1 MSAARTIVS
10 GILISAFV
18 ALAAKPVSA
27 ADQVA
32 VEKGRVDVTLT
43 HSEKQYSLPATIR
56 ISLLLRN
63 PTDKRDTA
71 RREFPIAAPP
81 GIRFPQQERPWCRV
95 TVNEIAVP
103 FESKRIVQLTERTQA
118 WPNQQQAAD
127 WSERLEK
134 WLAKDE
140 KLSAMVKEYREL
152 ISIRHE
158 MSELTETFKKRV
170 KRHLIH
176 DDLDYAALNVAN
188 GSDSIYYLT
197 KFMPEV
203 DPALRIDGKFQRWEY
218 VPLISDSD
226 PETYRP
232 YEKEWRAK
240 ASRWFESKP
249 DLVLLVP
256 KLRQYWTSFRKS
268 QELLGG
274 PILKHVHDVNGLS
287 LPVAV
292 QVKSFI
298 ERGGNT
304 PPTALVRLL
313 FPEIDAELKK
323 KSEALSKRVRVHGF
337 DESIVSPF
345 TGELMPASSMPRPYQ
360 RTFRNDATVLAAL
373 GRPTPKPQP
382 FVQRNRDMLV
392 APTLISFEA
401 ALEPK
406 SAKTVV
412 IEYDAALL
420 PMQHPLSSNFSIG
433 VEEVMAVFPK
443 PKDVPF
449 SVTFPAGF
457 QPIIAPAPRAA
468 AILKDGTRRFDGRLD
483 GEQSML
489 HVAAVGF
496 AKSPHSWT
504 SRFPESDLRIRE
516 DLATVIDKTENI
528 SVRPLMMTALYVSKL
543 LHGDK
548 WDAHELSLGIAKD
561 HPEFA
566 PLLDAVHKSHYGGR
580 EAKSMHEWVAEKAKS
595 PHLKS
600 DKDFNRF
607 KQRSGNDSHMLTSGA
622 LKALAEKVGK
632 LDPEKLSL
640 QEKLGRL
647 FILCE
652 ADVERKENLAEFLKL
667 AEANPREAIYAL
679 KLIQFLT
686 VEKPEAFP
694 YVLKQFDLK
703 LRDKA
708 RAGKVKTDSF
718 EWIRQNHAYY
728 AMGSFRSPQVASGLI
743 KFIQSTE
750 DSLLVQG
757 AVTGLSHMTLPDHF
771 EELTKVADRIAAAS
785 HSGYIQYLDLLV
797 RSDRKRAEP
806 FLETLRK
813 RHPKLAGY
821 AMRALGRS
829 RSKMALPQALAVYRT
844 SKDVK
849 GQVGSAISV
858 ITELAEPKDIAA
870 LEYRKGLPD
879 WMNERLVSVIRT
891 KGGDKSVF
899 PFVEAYYNEFV
910 KGQKKHNHLTCVRAF
925 ERIGDRR
932 AIPYLREI
940 FKTTERKRD
949 ASEALGNLLLDR
961 RIKRPRYT
969 DNSMDENIRAISR
982 PETPAEERAAAWK
995 ELLKTPEKSFD
1006 RMMVYSPLR
1015 SAISEAHSEWKED
1028 DAVRLSFISGFG
1040 DLAAKR
1046 LLKESDGCSLHHRYR
1061 FAHILTLLLPGSREL
1076 IQKTAA
1082 DDSVDADRR
1091 KTAQLALK
1099 LVAAPAED
1107 S

>member
-1 MSAARTIVS
+1 MPAARTICP
-10 GILISAFV
+10 GILIAAIV
-18 ALAAKPVSA
+18 VLAAKPVSA
-27 ADQVA
+27 ADEVT

-43 HSEKQYSLPATIR
+43 PNEKQYQLSAKIR
-56 ISLLLRN
+56 VSLLLRN
-63 PTDKRDTA
+63 PTDKRETA
-71 RREFPIAAPP
+71 RHEFPIAAPP
-81 GIRFPQQERPWCRV
+81 GMRFPQQERPWCRV

-103 FESKRIVQLTERTQA
+103 FETKLLVQLNERIQA
-118 WPNQQQAAD
+118 WPNQTQAAD

-188 GSDSIYYLT
+188 GSDSIYYLA

-226 PETYRP
+226 PESYRP
-232 YEKEWRAK
+232 YEKEWQKK
-240 ASRWFESKP
+240 ASQWFESKP

-256 KLRQYWTSFRKS
+256 KLRQHWTSFRKS

-274 PILKHVHDVNGLS
+274 PILKHLHDVNGLS

-292 QVKSFI
+292 QMKSFI

-323 KSEALSKRVRVHGF
+323 KAAALSKRVRVHGF

-345 TGELMPASSMPRPYQ
+345 TGELLPASSMPRPYQ

-373 GRPTPKPQP
+373 GRPQKPQP
-382 FVQRNRDMLV
+382 FVQRNRDMLI
-392 APTLISFEA
+392 APMLVSFEA
-401 ALEPK
+401 PLEPK

-420 PMQHPLSSNFSIG
+420 PMRHPMSSSFAFG
-433 VEEVMAVFPK
+433 VEEIMAVFPK

-457 QPIIAPAPRAA
+457 QPIITPAPRAA
-468 AILKDGTRRFDGRLD
+468 ATLKDGSRRFDGRLD

-489 HVAAVGF
+489 HVAAVDF
-496 AKSPHSWT
+496 AKNPHAWT

-516 DLATVIDKTENI
+516 DLATIIDTTENI

-548 WDAHELSLGIAKD
+548 WDAHELSLGIGKD

-580 EAKSMHEWVAEKAKS
+580 EAKSMHEWVTEKAKS
-595 PHLKS
+595 PHLKTN
-600 DKDFNRF
+600 KDFNRF

-652 ADVERKENLAEFLKL
+652 ADVERKKNLAKFLKL

-694 YVLKQFDLK
+694 YVLKQFDLN

-728 AMGSFRSPQVASGLI
+728 AMGTFRSPKTASGLI
-743 KFIQSTE
+743 KFIHSTE

-757 AVTGLSHMTLPDHF
+757 AVSGLSHMTLPEHF
-771 EELTKVADRIAAAS
+771 EELTKIADRIAASS
-785 HSGYIQYLDLLV
+785 HSGYIQYLELLV
-797 RSDRKRAEP
+797 RSDRKKAVP
-806 FLETLRK
+806 FLETLRE

-821 AMRALGRS
+821 IMRALGNSRS
-829 RSKMALPQALAVYRT
+829 RMALPQALALYRT
-844 SKDVK
+844 SKDIR
-849 GQVGSAISV
+849 GQLGSAISV
-858 ITELAEPKDIAA
+858 INDLAEPKDIAA

-891 KGGDKSVF
+891 KGGDESVF

-910 KGQKKHNHLTCVRAF
+910 KGRKKQNHLTCVRAF
-925 ERIGDRR
+925 ERIGDGR

-949 ASEALGNLLLDR
+949 ASDALGNLLLDR
-961 RIKRPRYT
+961 RIKRPRFT
-969 DNSMDENIRAISR
+969 DNSMDLNIRAISR
-982 PETPAEERAAAWK
+982 PETPEEERMAAWK
-995 ELLKTPEKSFD
+995 ELLKTPEKSFE
-1006 RMMVYSPLR
+1006 RVMIYSPLR

-1046 LLKESDGCSLHHRYR
+1046 LLDESDGCSLHQRYR

-1076 IQKTAA
+1076 IQKTAE
-1082 DDSVDADRR
+1082 DNSVDGDRQ

-1099 LVAAPAED
+1099 LVRIAKAEGG
-1107 S
+1107 